1 MLLPLSHAVRFT
13 RSEMLSFLLEACQS
27 SKQEMYFFLL
37 MPTYFFKVIMCF
49 CIYVLILFIYCR
61 TSIFRAH
68 FDFANTG
75 VFSLVAFTLK
85 T

>member
-27 SKQEMYFFLL
+27 SKQEMQSMSTYVFF
-37 MPTYFFKVIMCF
+37 IRCF

-75 VFSLVAFTLK
+75 VFSLVAFT
-85 T
+85 